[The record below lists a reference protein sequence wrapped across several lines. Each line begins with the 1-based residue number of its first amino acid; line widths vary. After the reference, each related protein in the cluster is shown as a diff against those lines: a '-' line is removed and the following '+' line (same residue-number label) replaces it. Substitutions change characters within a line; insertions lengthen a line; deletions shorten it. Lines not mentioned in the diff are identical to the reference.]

1 MGVYNFVT
9 GDYSC
14 LYSWLS
20 SCCAIAIRVDFKQCF
35 EGSIY
40 ITAQCIETNT
50 CQLKVLGKIFKL
62 FVTFTSGC
70 SFMA

>member
-14 LYSWLS
+14 LHSWLS
-20 SCCAIAIRVDFKQCF
+20 SSCVIAIRVDFKERF

-40 ITAQCIETNT
+40 ITAQCMRPTHAN
-50 CQLKVLGKIFKL
+50 
-62 FVTFTSGC
+62 
-70 SFMA
+70 